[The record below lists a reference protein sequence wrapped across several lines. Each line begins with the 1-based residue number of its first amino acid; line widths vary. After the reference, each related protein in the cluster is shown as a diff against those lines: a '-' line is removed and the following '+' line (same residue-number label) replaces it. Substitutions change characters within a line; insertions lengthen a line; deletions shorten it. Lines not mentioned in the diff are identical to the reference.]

1 MKQRTK
7 TVLNLLVLAL
17 AALLIYWANGHLDSF
32 KLTILTLCGINVILA
47 LSMNLING
55 FTGQFSLG
63 HAGFMALGA
72 YVMAI
77 LTLPPMAKDMNWFA
91 VPIWAPLHDLNTPF
105 LVALILAGAV
115 SAFFGYLIGIPVL
128 RLRGDYLA
136 IATLGFAEVI
146 RVIIINAKP
155 LTNGAL
161 GLKAIPQ
168 VPNCFFW
175 VWGVAIFTVYFMM
188 RLVNSSYGLALKAIT
203 EDEVAAE
210 AMGVYLYY
218 HKQLSFTISAFFAGV
233 GGALLGN
240 FLGTVD
246 PSMFTFMVTFNI
258 LLIVVLGGLGSITG
272 SVIGAIVITIFM
284 EWLRFVEYPMNLG
297 FIQVQGIPGLRMVIF
312 SFMLVLVIIFWQ
324 QGLMGKREL
333 SWDALERLLARKSG
347 GSGPKPGGERLEQ
360 EVG

>member
-1 MKQRTK
+1 MKQSTK
-7 TVLNLLVLAL
+7 LLLNIIFLLLVAGV
-17 AALLIYWANGHLDSF
+17 IYWSNSVLDPF
-32 KLTILTLCGINVILA
+32 KLTIVTLCGINLILT
-47 LSMNLING
+47 LSLNLING

-63 HAGFMALGA
+63 HAGFMAIGA

-77 LTLPPMAKDMNWFA
+77 FTMPPMAKEMNWFA
-91 VPIWAPLHDLNTPF
+91 VPIWGPLHDLQVPF
-105 LVALILAGAV
+105 LVALLLAGAV
-115 SAFFGYLIGIPVL
+115 AALFGFLIGMPVL

-146 RVIIINAKP
+146 RIVIINAKP

-161 GLKAIPQ
+161 GLKAIPT
-168 VPNCFFW
+168 VNNVYFW
-175 VWGVAIFTVYFMM
+175 VWGAAIVTIIFTMG
-188 RLVNSSYGLALKAIT
+188 LINSSYGLALKAIT

-210 AMGVYLYY
+210 AMGVNLYY
-218 HKQLSFTISAFFAGV
+218 HKQLSFTLSAFFAGV

-272 SVIGAIVITIFM
+272 SVLGAVIITIFM
-284 EWLRFVEYPMNLG
+284 EWLRIVEYPMNFGSLHLE
-297 FIQVQGIPGLRMVIF
+297 GIPGMRMVIF

-324 QGLMGKREL
+324 QGLMGKREF
-333 SWDALERLLARKSG
+333 SWEGLFNLFKRNKGVKTPDEPTK
-347 GSGPKPGGERLEQ
+347 